1 MEKNTFVKNVEQFGL
16 VIIST
21 SVALIYWRI
30 ESLKLGTTSTL
41 WITVFFFIGYGVF
54 TQYFINSQKRMMAEI
69 ISLSI
74 SDHLTGLHNR
84 RGFLTL
90 ANQQLQLSERTKMGM
105 LLFFADLDGL
115 KLINDTLGHEEG
127 DKALIEMAS
136 VLKETFRSSDIIA
149 RMGGDEFAILAI
161 GPQNGK
167 PEILI
172 SRLQNQIDR
181 YNNQKNRKYK
191 LSISVGC
198 SSYDPENPSSI
209 DKLMA
214 NADKLMY
221 EQKKNKK
228 FKPVQK

>member
-1 MEKNTFVKNVEQFGL
+1 MEKNAFVKNVEQFGL

-41 WITVFFFIGYGVF
+41 WITTFFFIGYGVF

-69 ISLSI
+69 TSLSI

-90 ANQQLQLSERTKMGM
+90 ADQQLKLSKRTKRGM
-105 LLFFADLDGL
+105 QLFFADLDGL

-136 VLKETFRSSDIIA
+136 ILKDNCRSSDIVA
-149 RMGGDEFAILAI
+149 RMGGDEFVILTI
-161 GPQNGK
+161 DSQEGN
-167 PEILI
+167 PESLI
-172 SRLQNQIDR
+172 SRLQNQIEMH
-181 YNNQKNRKYK
+181 NNQKNRKYN
-191 LSISVGC
+191 LSISIGC

-214 NADKLMY
+214 SADKLMY
-221 EQKKNKK
+221 EHKKNKK
-228 FKPVQK
+228 SKPV

>member
-1 MEKNTFVKNVEQFGL
+1 MMEKNAFVKSVEEFGL
-16 VIIST
+16 IIIST
-21 SVALIYWRI
+21 GVALIYWRI
-30 ESLKLGTTSTL
+30 ESLKLGTTPTL
-41 WITVFFFIGYGVF
+41 WITAFFFIGYGVF

-69 ISLSI
+69 TSLSI

-90 ANQQLQLSERTKMGM
+90 ADQQLKLSDRTKMGM

-136 VLKETFRSSDIIA
+136 IFKDTCRSSDIVA
-149 RMGGDEFAILAI
+149 RMGGDEFAILTI
-161 GPQNGK
+161 DPQEGS
-167 PEILI
+167 PDSLI
-172 SRLQNQIDR
+172 SRLQNQIEMH
-181 YNNQKNRKYK
+181 NNQKNRKYK
-191 LSISVGC
+191 LSISIGC

-214 NADKLMY
+214 SADKLMY
-221 EQKKNKK
+221 EHKNNKK
-228 FKPVQK
+228 SRPV

>member
-1 MEKNTFVKNVEQFGL
+1 MKKTAFVKNVEQFGL

-30 ESLKLGTTSTL
+30 ESLKLGTTYAL
-41 WITVFFFIGYGVF
+41 WITTFFFIGYGVF

-69 ISLSI
+69 TSLSI

-84 RGFLTL
+84 RGFLAL
-90 ANQQLQLSERTKMGM
+90 ADQQLKLSDRTKMGM

-127 DKALIEMAS
+127 DKALIEIAS
-136 VLKETFRSSDIIA
+136 ILKETCRSSDIVA
-149 RMGGDEFAILAI
+149 RMGGDEFAILTI
-161 GPQNGK
+161 DPQKGN
-167 PEILI
+167 PESLI
-172 SRLQNQIDR
+172 SRLQNQIEMH
-181 YNNQKNRKYK
+181 NNQKNRKYK
-191 LSISVGC
+191 LSISIGC

-214 NADKLMY
+214 SADKLMY
-221 EQKKNKK
+221 VHKKNKK
-228 FKPVQK
+228 SHSK